1 MITFAKNLV
10 SMEIKFSKD
19 YLSDLYYKGRCFD
32 KKHWFQPQIVKKYI
46 NCINL
51 MESVGSIEQLSEYRS
66 LRYEVLKGDKVGISS
81 VRINDQ
87 YRIEFTVECS
97 VNKVNVTI
105 CEILELSNHYN

>member
-1 MITFAKNLV
+1 
-10 SMEIKFSKD
+10 
-19 YLSDLYYKGRCFD
+19 
-32 KKHWFQPQIVKKYI
+32 
-46 NCINL
+46 